1 MNVSVEKA
9 AELMGISPQHL
20 RVKIQ
25 NNRFDFASC
34 DKLSKSN
41 KRYAYYINSHG
52 LAEHLGISE
61 KEVLSCQAS

>member
-1 MNVSVEKA
+1 MNVPVERA

-20 RVKIQ
+20 RIKIQ

-34 DKLSKSN
+34 DKLDESN

-52 LAEHLGISE
+52 LAEHLGMSE
-61 KEVLSCQAS
+61 EEVLS

>member
-1 MNVSVEKA
+1 MNVPVERA

-20 RVKIQ
+20 RIKIQ

-34 DKLSKSN
+34 DKLDESN

-52 LAEHLGISE
+52 LAQHLGMSE
-61 KEVLSCQAS
+61 EGVLS

>member
-1 MNVSVEKA
+1 MNVSVERA
-9 AELMGISPQHL
+9 AELIGISPQHL

-61 KEVLSCQAS
+61 EEVLSCQAS

>member
-1 MNVSVEKA
+1 MNVPVERA

-25 NNRFDFASC
+25 NNRFNFASC
-34 DKLSKSN
+34 DKLGKSN
-41 KRYAYYINSHG
+41 KRFAYYINSHG
-52 LAEHLGISE
+52 LAEHLGMTE

>member
-1 MNVSVEKA
+1 MNVSVERA

-52 LAEHLGISE
+52 LAQHLGISE
-61 KEVLSCQAS
+61 EEVKAS

>member
-1 MNVSVEKA
+1 MNVPVERA

-25 NNRFDFASC
+25 NKRFDFASC

-52 LAEHLGISE
+52 LAKHLGISE

>member
-1 MNVSVEKA
+1 MNVPVERA
-9 AELMGISPQHL
+9 ADLMGISPHHL

-25 NNRFDFASC
+25 NKRFDFASC

-52 LAEHLGISE
+52 LAEHLGITE

>member
-1 MNVSVEKA
+1 MNVPVERA

-25 NNRFDFASC
+25 NNRFGFASC
-34 DKLSKSN
+34 DKLGKNN

-52 LAEHLGISE
+52 LAEHLGITE

>member
-1 MNVSVEKA
+1 MNVPVERA

-20 RVKIQ
+20 RIKIQ

-34 DKLSKSN
+34 DKLGKSN
-41 KRYAYYINSHG
+41 KRFAYYINSHG